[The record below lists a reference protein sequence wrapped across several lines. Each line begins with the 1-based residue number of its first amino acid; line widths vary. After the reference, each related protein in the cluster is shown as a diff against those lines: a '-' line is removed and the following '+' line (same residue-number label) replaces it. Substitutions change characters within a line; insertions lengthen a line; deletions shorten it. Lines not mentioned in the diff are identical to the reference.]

1 MKSKIGLCGSGRR
14 RKVRATVEPAAADTA
29 VASSNYAAIISRK
42 GEIEDIRDC
51 VRRRKSLHLHGS
63 AGVGKSALLDHLN
76 QHWEKIGVSCIPIYC
91 KSSVTLREIL
101 VCIAEE
107 LLVRSGTFV
116 GTNKYFIP
124 LEIRSSSDI
133 RANNNRDLRNVVLR
147 RVEQGD
153 FCIILDH
160 LERVTPKI
168 DAFLS
173 ALHERACVIT
183 ASRQS
188 WDLMDYS
195 FIGRLAYGLWL
206 ISKLKINNLKR
217 KDAFNLMECL
227 HKHLNTK
234 LPDKENIF
242 TEIFHIT
249 QGNPKMIH
257 DILDKARKPD
267 YIVDGKLKLNLIVID
282 CRIDAVRIT

>member
-1 MKSKIGLCGSGRR
+1 
-14 RKVRATVEPAAADTA
+14 VRTTVEPTAADTD
-29 VASSNYAAIISRK
+29 VAASNHEAIIGRK
-42 GEIEDIRDC
+42 GEIETIRDC
-51 VRRRKSLHLHGS
+51 IRRRNSLHLHGS
-63 AGVGKSALLDHLN
+63 AGIGKSALLDHLN

-91 KSSVTLREIL
+91 TSSVTLREIL
-101 VCIAEE
+101 VCIAQA
-107 LLVRSGTFV
+107 LLVRSGPFA
-116 GTNKYFIP
+116 GTNKYLAP

-168 DAFLS
+168 DMFLS

-188 WDLMDYS
+188 WDLTDYS
-195 FIGRLAYGLWL
+195 FTGRLVYGLWL
-206 ISKLKINNLKR
+206 IPKLKINSLKR
-217 KDAFNLMECL
+217 KDAFSLMECL
-227 HKHLNTK
+227 HKHLNMK
-234 LPDKENIF
+234 SPDKENIF
-242 TEIFHIT
+242 TEIFRIT
-249 QGNPKMIH
+249 QGNPKMIY

-267 YIVDGKLKLNLIVID
+267 YIVDGKLNLNLIVID